1 MVLDDIRTA
10 LAKKSKRETITEDV
24 LLKDL
29 GLDSLDVVEMCLDF
43 EEKYGI
49 TFETAELGTL
59 KTVGDLMDTIQK
71 KLVNK

>member
-71 KLVNK
+71 KLINK